1 MNSVESHVIRK
12 ESTRTG
18 TAYQVFI
25 DGILH
30 LLTLSKNGSTR
41 RVVHLGGGAKDANW
55 PLAEQLAKEDREA
68 FSH

>member
-1 MNSVESHVIRK
+1 MSNSESYVVRK

-25 DGILH
+25 NGILH
-30 LLTLSKNGSTR
+30 LLTLLKDGSTR
-41 RVVHLGGGAKDANW
+41 RVIYLGGGAKDANW
-55 PLAEQLAKEDREA
+55 PLAEQLAREDREA